1 MGTRARGSDP
11 LPLSPWGKAMDQT
24 RRGLKGFI
32 NTISRLN
39 LIIANMVAVVM
50 LFFGAVM
57 LYEAVVRHFFNSPTT
72 WVFELSKMSFGF
84 YMIWGGAYTMLCG
97 EHVSMDLF
105 YSKWPPRTKAIMDS
119 ITFVFF
125 ILFMSTLLYL
135 VAADAI
141 NAISFHETSNST
153 LAQPL
158 YHWRAS
164 LVVGIILLVLQ
175 GTADFVKNLW
185 FAIFQEEL

>member
-1 MGTRARGSDP
+1 
-11 LPLSPWGKAMDQT
+11 MDQT
-24 RRGLKGFI
+24 RRRLKGFI

-39 LIIANMVAVVM
+39 LMIAYFLAVVM
-50 LFFGAVM
+50 LFFGVIM
-57 LYEAVVRHFFNSPTT
+57 LYEAIARHFFNSPTT
-72 WVFELSKMSFGF
+72 WVFEFSKMSFGF

-105 YSKWPPRTKAIMDS
+105 YSKWPRRTRAVMDS

-125 ILFMSTLLYL
+125 ILFFFTLLYL
-135 VAADAI
+135 VTADAI
-141 NAISFHETSNST
+141 NAISFRETSNST
-153 LAQPL
+153 LSQPL

-175 GTADFVKNLW
+175 GTAGFVKNLW